1 MTRLPRCLLPL
12 LLASLAVPAL
22 AEKAGKQVDLFWT
35 APDFA
40 AHEPRTIAMLPAA
53 TYDHSLEARRTAES
67 AVARALRETGYRWT
81 STLITRDR
89 MFKAGGDSLIEAFND
104 RLLATPRLDS
114 LEAPRYARMMFAN
127 ALLTIRVDRYEK
139 LEMEF
144 NQAGKPST
152 TVALTV
158 ALVDSSGRL
167 LWTAS
172 GSETAEGPYHDPNAN
187 TVGINA
193 SGLNNRPIT
202 TQGGAPSFAETLSKL
217 LARWTPNFPAKTAAT
232 GAPGD

>member
-1 MTRLPRCLLPL
+1 MTRLLTGLL
-12 LLASLAVPAL
+12 LLALATPAL
-22 AEKAGKQVDLFWT
+22 AQKGAKKVDLFWT

-40 AHEPRTIAMLPAA
+40 AHEPRTIALLPAA
-53 TYDHSLEARRTAES
+53 TYDGSLEARKNAEA
-67 AVARALRETGYRWT
+67 AVGRAFRETGYRWT
-81 STLITRDR
+81 SPLITRDR
-89 MFKAGGDSLIEAFND
+89 LFKAGGDSLLKALND
-104 RLLATPRLDS
+104 GLLANPRVDS
-114 LEAPRYARMMFAN
+114 LEAPALARTMFAN

-152 TVALTV
+152 TVALTA

-172 GSETAEGPYHDPNAN
+172 GSETAEGPYHDPN
-187 TVGINA
+187 TSPVGVNA

-202 TQGGAPSFAETLSKL
+202 VQGGAPSFPETLSKL
-217 LARWTPNFPAKTAAT
+217 LARWLPNFPAKQAPAT
-232 GAPGD
+232 PAN